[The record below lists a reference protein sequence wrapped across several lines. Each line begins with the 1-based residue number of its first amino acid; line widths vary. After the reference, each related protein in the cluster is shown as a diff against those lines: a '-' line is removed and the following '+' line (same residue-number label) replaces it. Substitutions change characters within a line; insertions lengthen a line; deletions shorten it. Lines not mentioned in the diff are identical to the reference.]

1 MINIVICDDEKS
13 YQEILEFK
21 IKKIFSDEL
30 NLECQ
35 IDYVSSLEDLE
46 NFIENKRVEIV
57 FLDIMV
63 NENNSIDWLIK
74 RKENRSFKEQYIVM
88 TAFPIESY
96 RISEVETCFYLIK
109 SKMTDEQLLKGI
121 KKAINCVTKKE
132 ANQKIIKIGKTNYK
146 INLQEITF
154 IETFNNSIMIHMA
167 TGEKYHVYSTLKEFE
182 KELTPNFLRCHKS
195 YMVNMNFIAGYEP
208 HKFLLKNSEQVSI
221 PPKKYAEMIDKY
233 RNYLINL

>member
-30 NLECQ
+30 NLEFQ

-46 NFIENKRVEIV
+46 NFIESKRVEIV

-63 NENNSIDWLIK
+63 NESNSIDWLIK

-96 RISEVETCFYLIK
+96 RISEAESCFYLIK

-132 ANQKIIKIGKTNYK
+132 AKHRCTRGTNKIK
-146 INLQEITF
+146 
-154 IETFNNSIMIHMA
+154 
-167 TGEKYHVYSTLKEFE
+167 
-182 KELTPNFLRCHKS
+182 
-195 YMVNMNFIAGYEP
+195 
-208 HKFLLKNSEQVSI
+208 
-221 PPKKYAEMIDKY
+221 
-233 RNYLINL
+233 

>member
-46 NFIENKRVEIV
+46 NFIESKRVEIV

-63 NENNSIDWLIK
+63 DESNSIDWLIK

-96 RISEVETCFYLIK
+96 RISEVESCFYLIK

-132 ANQKIIKIGKTNYK
+132 ANQKIKEEIRTQQEKSEELEKLGYTMYKRDYTSDMYSINNVTEYFMGKDNALYIIYAYGNENNTN
-146 INLQEITF
+146 EMDVV
-154 IETFNNSIMIHMA
+154 IM
-167 TGEKYHVYSTLKEFE
+167 
-182 KELTPNFLRCHKS
+182 
-195 YMVNMNFIAGYEP
+195 
-208 HKFLLKNSEQVSI
+208 
-221 PPKKYAEMIDKY
+221 
-233 RNYLINL
+233 

>member
-46 NFIENKRVEIV
+46 NFIEIKRVEIV

-63 NENNSIDWLIK
+63 NESNSIDWLIK

-96 RISEVETCFYLIK
+96 RISEAESCFYLIK
-109 SKMTDEQLLKGI
+109 SKMCCD
-121 KKAINCVTKKE
+121 
-132 ANQKIIKIGKTNYK
+132 
-146 INLQEITF
+146 IT
-154 IETFNNSIMIHMA
+154 
-167 TGEKYHVYSTLKEFE
+167 
-182 KELTPNFLRCHKS
+182 
-195 YMVNMNFIAGYEP
+195 
-208 HKFLLKNSEQVSI
+208 
-221 PPKKYAEMIDKY
+221 
-233 RNYLINL
+233 